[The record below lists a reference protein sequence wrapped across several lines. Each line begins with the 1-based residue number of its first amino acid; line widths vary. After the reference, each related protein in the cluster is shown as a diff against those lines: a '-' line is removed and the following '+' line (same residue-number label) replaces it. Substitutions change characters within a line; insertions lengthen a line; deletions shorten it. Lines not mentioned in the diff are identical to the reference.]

1 MTTNR
6 RTKMA
11 KKEVE
16 KPMII
21 VASKMKEAAKDMGED
36 IRVSGDLAEAL
47 SAKAYN
53 LLKDAKDRAVAN
65 GRKTIKPEDL

>member
-1 MTTNR
+1 
-6 RTKMA
+6 MA